1 MHGRAADEREAKF
14 LGLPVGAPILALVH
28 EWSDDQGIIEYS
40 EWCLPTS
47 VTIGYEYAL

>member
-1 MHGRAADEREAKF
+1 MHGRAADPREASF

-28 EWSDDQGIIEYS
+28 EWSDEEGIIEYG
-40 EWCLPTS
+40 EWVLPTQ